1 MTDSDVPPDRA
12 AIERMWE
19 SLVSCNVTR
28 AEAREWARQ
37 WVEERDEEIADPMSR
52 KALQHLHGFGLR
64 RDSSGGMLVSG
75 SFDGEYLHPACDI
88 EAALTRWRDACAEY
102 DRDPPGYIARVKS
115 EALRSLSE

>member
-1 MTDSDVPPDRA
+1 MDDSDVPPDRV

-19 SLVSCNVTR
+19 SLISCSVTR
-28 AEAREWARQ
+28 AEAREWARP

-64 RDSSGGMLVSG
+64 RESSGGTLVSE
-75 SFDGEYLHPACDI
+75 SFDGEYLHEARDI
-88 EAALTRWRDACAEY
+88 GATLIRWRDACAEY
-102 DRDPPGYIARVKS
+102 DRDPRGYIARVKS